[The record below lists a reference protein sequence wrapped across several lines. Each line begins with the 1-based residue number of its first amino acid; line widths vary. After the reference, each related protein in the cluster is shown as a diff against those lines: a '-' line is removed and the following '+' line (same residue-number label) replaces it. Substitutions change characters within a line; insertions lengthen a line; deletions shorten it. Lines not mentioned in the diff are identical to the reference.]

1 MTEGKRA
8 KVYLAACGFSNFL
21 LSARRASS
29 RARCSSS
36 ALLSQRFSSS
46 FSSLFV
52 VQRGARRVLHNR
64 ATAHAQARDARANQ
78 PATSKSPYWALIQRQ
93 ITTPGV
99 LMCPACGAH
108 SHAPNSSI
116 SPPRAAL
123 NSIYIQHLFS
133 RCVLSSIP
141 RLRKPSWPP
150 CWPLPSLLFFFFVFL
165 TVLRRDS
172 ILSTKSAN
180 SPSTRRRHK
189 INCFASSR
197 SSSAVRR
204 ALDAFSHPFSAV
216 VLSRILGTYSAG
228 RASKRTVML
237 RPPSSALSS

>member
-1 MTEGKRA
+1 MRRA
-8 KVYLAACGFSNFL
+8 GFSHFL

-36 ALLSQRFSSS
+36 ALLSLRFSSS

-52 VQRGARRVLHNR
+52 VHLVCYTTEQSHTRKR
-64 ATAHAQARDARANQ
+64 ATRAH
-78 PATSKSPYWALIQRQ
+78 
-93 ITTPGV
+93 
-99 LMCPACGAH
+99 
-108 SHAPNSSI
+108 
-116 SPPRAAL
+116 PRAAASQQPASNQQITLLGAYSTTNHHTWRPHVSRMWCAQPCAQLVNLPPARCSQL
-123 NSIYIQHLFS
+123 NLHST
-133 RCVLSSIP
+133 
-141 RLRKPSWPP
+141 
-150 CWPLPSLLFFFFVFL
+150 SLLAVRAFFHSSSSQTLLAAMLAASLAPLFFFVFL